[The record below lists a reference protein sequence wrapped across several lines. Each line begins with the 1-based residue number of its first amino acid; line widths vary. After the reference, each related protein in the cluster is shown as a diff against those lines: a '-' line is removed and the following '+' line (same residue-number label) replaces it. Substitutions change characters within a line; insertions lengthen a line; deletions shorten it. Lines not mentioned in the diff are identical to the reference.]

1 MESVGLLAGGIAHDF
16 NNLLT
21 TIIGN
26 ADFAL
31 DQTSKDTSLYSEIDE
46 IRKAGRQAAA
56 LTRQLLAFSR
66 KQLIRPEIL
75 NLNDILTGTEKML
88 RRTIGEDIEFKTMIE
103 PELWNVKIDPGQIEQ
118 ILLNLIVNAR
128 DAMPT
133 EGKLTIETAN
143 VELDD
148 IYVQNHGVK
157 NGRGSY
163 VMMVVTDTGI
173 GMDEKTRYRIFEPFF
188 TTKER
193 GQGTGL
199 GLSTVYG
206 IVKQNNGHI
215 RADSEPGKGTTFKIY
230 LPRIKAD
237 EALEI
242 EEQMDE
248 NRLKGSETILVV
260 EDSKTLLKLTQKMLE
275 SYGYKVLTAQCANE
289 AVEIF
294 NGHDRPIHLLLTD
307 VVMPG
312 MSGRK
317 LAAKIISKN
326 PKVKVIY
333 MSGYTDD
340 TISKHGVLYDDI
352 EFIEKPFSQKNMG
365 LKVRRVLDAEMN

>member
-1 MESVGLLAGGIAHDF
+1 MESIGSLAGGIAHDF

-31 DQTSKDTSLYSEIDE
+31 DQAGENRSLYYEIEE

-66 KQLIRPEIL
+66 KQIIQPQII
-75 NLNDILTGTEKML
+75 NLNDILENTEKML
-88 RRTIGEDIEFKTMIE
+88 RRTIGEDIEFKTMFE
-103 PELWNVKIDPGQIEQ
+103 PNLWDVKMDSGQIEQ
-118 ILLNLIVNAR
+118 ILMNLVVNAR

-133 EGKLTIETAN
+133 GGKLTIETAN

-148 IYVQNHGVK
+148 VYFQNHGMKSVP
-157 NGRGSY
+157 GSY
-163 VMMVVTDTGI
+163 VMIAITDSGI
-173 GMDEKTRYRIFEPFF
+173 GISEGIRTRIFEPFF

-206 IVKQNNGHI
+206 VVKQNNGHI
-215 RADSEPGKGTTFKIY
+215 LVESELGKGTKFKVY
-230 LPRIKAD
+230 FQKIKTD
-237 EALEI
+237 EVSDDT
-242 EEQMDE
+242 EEKLDE
-248 NRLKGSETILVV
+248 NRLKGSETVLVV
-260 EDSKTLLKLTQKMLE
+260 EDSKTLLKLTRKMLE
-275 SYGYKVLTAQCANE
+275 SYGYKVLTAQNANE
-289 AVEIF
+289 AMETF
-294 NGHDRPIHLLLTD
+294 NRYDKPIHLLLTD

-317 LAAKIISKN
+317 LAEQIQSESS
-326 PKVKVIY
+326 KVKVLY

-340 TISKHGVLYDDI
+340 TISKHGILNDDI
-352 EFIEKPFSQKNMG
+352 EFIEKPFSQKDLG
-365 LKVRRVLDAEMN
+365 LKVRNVLDH